1 MIKLRERLDTLEAL
15 MAAIDG
21 YQHLPIDVLSQFLL
35 DHYTVDL
42 DVLAQFAD
50 AVEARAGDA
59 PRSAYAVTDAG
70 TSAQS
75 AA

>member
-15 MAAIDG
+15 MEAVEG

-42 DVLAQFAD
+42 DVLATFAEGTQGVSS
-50 AVEARAGDA
+50 AEQGDGSYSN
-59 PRSAYAVTDAG
+59 SA
-70 TSAQS
+70 AQS

>member
-1 MIKLRERLDTLEAL
+1 MIKLRERLDTPEAL

-21 YQHLPIDVLSQFLL
+21 YHHLPIDVLSQFLL
-35 DHYTVDL
+35 ENYTVDL

-50 AVEARAGDA
+50 ALEAR
-59 PRSAYAVTDAG
+59 
-70 TSAQS
+70 SAQIAKSVNSSVEPPQSAHS

>member
-1 MIKLRERLDTLEAL
+1 MVKRERLDTLEAL
-15 MAAIDG
+15 MTAVDG

-42 DVLAQFAD
+42 DVLAHF
-50 AVEARAGDA
+50 VEAAEAAQPA
-59 PRSAYAVTDAG
+59 PQ
-70 TSAQS
+70 TSSTFQETQARTGAQS